1 MAVLGRQAIL
11 QAIDDGLIAITPFNA
26 DHVGPA
32 SVDLTLGSTFRVFR
46 KVHEVIE
53 VRDHTDYRECTDK
66 LEIPDG
72 GHILIMPG
80 ETVLGITRERVRLG
94 PGLCGWLEGRSRFA
108 RLGLMVHIS
117 APFMGP
123 GIDSQQVLEMSN
135 FGPAPLAVVP
145 GTLICQFIFQRM
157 DGEEHYAGPL
167 RWAKPEQF
175 LEIFFCF
182 SFDLAIT
189 CGVSHAE
196 QGKAFGDLFVV
207 QEALIRLIQR
217 ATRELA
223 RAGGAGTSSA

>member
-32 SVDLTLGSTFRVFR
+32 SVVLTLGSTFRVFR

-66 LEIPDG
+66 LEIPEG

-123 GIDSQQVLEMSN
+123 GDRQS
-135 FGPAPLAVVP
+135 
-145 GTLICQFIFQRM
+145 
-157 DGEEHYAGPL
+157 AGAGNEQL
-167 RWAKPEQF
+167 R
-175 LEIFFCF
+175 
-182 SFDLAIT
+182 SGST
-189 CGVSHAE
+189 G
-196 QGKAFGDLFVV
+196 
-207 QEALIRLIQR
+207 
-217 ATRELA
+217 
-223 RAGGAGTSSA
+223 GGAGHADLSVHLSAHGW

>member
-11 QAIDDGLIAITPFNA
+11 QAVDDGLIAITPFNA

-66 LEIPDG
+66 LEIPEG

-123 GIDSQQVLEMSN
+123 GIDTAGAGNEH
-135 FGPAPLAVVP
+135 PAPLAVVP
-145 GTLICQFIFQRM
+145 GTLIDIFQRM
-157 DGEEHYAGPL
+157 DGEE
-167 RWAKPEQF
+167 QQSQS
-175 LEIFFCF
+175 
-182 SFDLAIT
+182 SF
-189 CGVSHAE
+189 
-196 QGKAFGDLFVV
+196 
-207 QEALIRLIQR
+207 
-217 ATRELA
+217 
-223 RAGGAGTSSA
+223 

>member
-1 MAVLGRQAIL
+1 MAVLERQAIL
-11 QAIDDGLIAITPFNA
+11 QAINDELIAVTPFNA
-26 DHVGPA
+26 NHVGPA

-66 LEIPDG
+66 LEIPEG

-157 DGEEHYAGPL
+157 DGDEHYAG
-167 RWAKPEQF
+167 RFAGQSQT
-175 LEIFFCF
+175 
-182 SFDLAIT
+182 SF
-189 CGVSHAE
+189 
-196 QGKAFGDLFVV
+196 
-207 QEALIRLIQR
+207 
-217 ATRELA
+217 
-223 RAGGAGTSSA
+223 